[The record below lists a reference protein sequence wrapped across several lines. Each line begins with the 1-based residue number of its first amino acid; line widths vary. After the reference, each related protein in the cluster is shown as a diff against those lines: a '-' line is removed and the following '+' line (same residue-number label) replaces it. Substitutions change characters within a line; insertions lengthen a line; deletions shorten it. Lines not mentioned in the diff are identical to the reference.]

1 MTKVNYT
8 LEELLSKMLVLQST
22 LEYEANALDALIK
35 TAYDYAQNKDK
46 ELVYLFDALKSKVDN
61 IKRVVQTSEE

>member
-1 MTKVNYT
+1 MTGKNYT

-35 TAYDYAQNKDK
+35 TAYDYAKGKDK
-46 ELVYLFDALKSKVDN
+46 ELVYLFDTLKSRIDN
-61 IKRVVQTSEE
+61 IKHAVQTQEE